1 MHISSH
7 SILTKDG
14 GHHGSPILGV
24 TGSLVIELQRR
35 LSVDAL
41 KFFKD
46 SWNELSELS
55 YLTYHLLDNHLLD
68 INDQKLMKLKDLIFS
83 EFFFFFVAQ

>member
-14 GHHGSPILGV
+14 GYHGSPILGV
-24 TGSLVIELQRR
+24 TGLLVIELQRR

-55 YLTYHLLDNHLLD
+55 YLTYHLLD

-83 EFFFFFVAQ
+83 EFFFL